1 LPNEKKSAVEC
12 VVAVLIILIP
22 ALAPRA
28 AQISFQA
35 ESGALGSDFT
45 TASDGPT
52 NYITITTDLVNTDF
66 PGNTNRIATYTVS
79 FPAAGT
85 YNFYARVRVGP
96 VNGGANDDS
105 FFYANGFGTKSS
117 TTAADWIRLNSL
129 LTGGFT
135 NPNDSVTGSGTAG
148 ISVWKWLNMSQ
159 FANGSSEAGITFT
172 VPAGS
177 LTQTFQIGARENG
190 FDLDKFV
197 FATTD
202 TTLTV
207 TQLDAGIFTPP
218 PPPTPRDLV
227 SGNLIQF
234 NDNGAWSWY
243 MDERVVI
250 DKTTGKLV
258 VGYDLSGSGVGGSPR
273 NGSIEAVIYDL
284 QTGGR
289 QNSVLLPSGGHGFG
303 CDDHD
308 APAFMVRPDGKYLA
322 TYAGHNN
329 DNFSYFRIYSGGAWG
344 DETNFTWNTIPGGHE

>member
-1 LPNEKKSAVEC
+1 
-12 VVAVLIILIP
+12 
-22 ALAPRA
+22 
-28 AQISFQA
+28 
-35 ESGALGSDFT
+35 
-45 TASDGPT
+45 
-52 NYITITTDLVNTDF
+52 
-66 PGNTNRIATYTVS
+66 
-79 FPAAGT
+79 
-85 YNFYARVRVGP
+85 
-96 VNGGANDDS
+96 
-105 FFYANGFGTKSS
+105 
-117 TTAADWIRLNSL
+117 

-135 NPNDSVTGSGTAG
+135 NPSDSVTGSGTAG
-148 ISVWKWLNMSQ
+148 ISVWKWLNLSQ
-159 FANGSSEAGITFT
+159 FANGSCEAGITFT
-172 VPAGS
+172 VPTGN
-177 LTQTFQIGARENG
+177 LTQTFQSGARENG
-190 FDLDKFV
+190 FDMDKFV

-207 TQLDAGIFTPP
+207 AQLDADGSSPP

-227 SGNLIQF
+227 NGNLIQF

-344 DETNFTWNTIPGGHE
+344 TKRILTGTPSPGARVTRPAIPILIIFPPRVAFTTSFDATTTRAPISWSRPITATHGHFTDNWSSQTGMSATTADTSGTPTMALIGLTSSAPRLIRATSSPASTTVTSAMA